1 MIFYIDVIFI
11 KFNGIIKTIESLEN
25 DHFTLECKTVLALH
39 SNVQFLCELLLMHY
53 YSNTKMCVKQTFIPY
68 FISSHQ
74 KLNTQTVLT
83 SKKIIPPTY
92 NNAHH
97 SYLNAHVKWICII
110 YSNPSNHAYPPHNKT
125 CFPEFSCKIYF
136 SLTHS
141 HGI

>member
-1 MIFYIDVIFI
+1 MIRQCLFYTRMHNSTCSTFI
-11 KFNGIIKTIESLEN
+11 CSI
-25 DHFTLECKTVLALH
+25 
-39 SNVQFLCELLLMHY
+39 LCELPLMHY

-74 KLNTQTVLT
+74 QLNTQRVLT

>member
-74 KLNTQTVLT
+74 QLNTQRVSA
-83 SKKIIPPTY
+83 SKNIIPPNLQQRTPFLFECTCKMDL
-92 NNAHH
+92 H
-97 SYLNAHVKWICII
+97 YLFESKQSRI
-110 YSNPSNHAYPPHNKT
+110 STS
-125 CFPEFSCKIYF
+125 
-136 SLTHS
+136 
-141 HGI
+141 